1 MREPPLLQASCGWIA
16 RLVRRVNTCELL
28 INAVIGNRPKML
40 KGLNQKVRDLAA
52 PQGLP
57 EHMDTEIS
65 GEETEPA
72 LTLCMLNG
80 TW

>member
-1 MREPPLLQASCGWIA
+1 
-16 RLVRRVNTCELL
+16 
-28 INAVIGNRPKML
+28 ML
-40 KGLNQKVRDLAA
+40 KGLNQKVRDLVA

-72 LTLCMLNG
+72 LNLCMLNG